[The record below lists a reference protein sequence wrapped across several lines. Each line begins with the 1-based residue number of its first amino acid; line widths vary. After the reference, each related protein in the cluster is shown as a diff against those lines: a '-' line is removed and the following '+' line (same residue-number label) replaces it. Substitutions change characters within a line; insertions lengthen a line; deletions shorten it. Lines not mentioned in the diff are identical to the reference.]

1 MCYRSSITTMSMLN
15 FGDRRGGYDSR
26 TVAKTLAVVLPFVT
40 GFAVIGSYL
49 LGLRSFAILGLY
61 VAVPSILAP
70 VLYRYGSDVETTAT
84 GARTRHVRKL
94 LLSGYLA
101 LTAVSVVLLATSP
114 VRPYSYYVVV
124 AALAVVVLAQIALYS
139 PVTSRWSI
147 LAQIVLLHLNLVWG
161 VTLKYNYFL
170 GRTDIFGHVYGVQ
183 RILESGAVPSEL
195 GFYQSFPLWHVLG
208 ATEALLAGGQLA
220 PRTTLF
226 VLSGLLYALVPV
238 GVYVLAKRL
247 FGSVRVA
254 LAAGLFTCLDATV
267 MHNGMYSLPRG
278 TAAVLFVF
286 MLLTLVQGDKR
297 SIALFGLF
305 ALAVAAYH
313 PVSLPFM
320 FVVLLFFYL
329 FRQYGVPSLNG
340 QIVPRG
346 LGATYS
352 LLTLIV
358 LVQAAYWLFFAEP
371 LLEHL
376 LRVLFLEGTPSQVN
390 PGVVDEPVRE
400 LANYIHYSAFLVFVF
415 TGVLVGLFSDR
426 ASGRTHATL
435 LTALVLVG
443 FSFPGPHL
451 LLEQVA
457 GSFNIHRFSQ
467 YAFPFINMAAGYG
480 LVTVIRGVDTPRP
493 TGETVKV
500 IAFVV
505 FLVFSLATVSNDFVA
520 SDNPAVERQFY
531 TNYLSEAEE
540 HSMQTVA
547 GVATGNVSSDYA
559 ALRYYDAS
567 PRANQSRILGVSPEG
582 DRLFFGS
589 QNDLVLIREGE
600 LRQRPLQVWRTDNYR
615 AGGYFGELGYV
626 ERDAAVWSDLQVANK
641 VYSSGTVGA
650 YQQSAVLS
658 GNRTGTPG

>member
-1 MCYRSSITTMSMLN
+1 MSMLN

>member
-1 MCYRSSITTMSMLN
+1 MSTLD
-15 FGDRRGGYDSR
+15 FGDRGGGYDSR
-26 TVAKTLAVVLPFVT
+26 TVAKTLAVVLPLVT
-40 GFAVIGSYL
+40 SLAVIGSYL
-49 LGLRSFAILGLY
+49 LGLRSYAILGLY

-70 VLYRYGSDVETTAT
+70 VLYRYGTDIETTAA
-84 GARTRHVRKL
+84 GTRNRHIHKL
-94 LLSGYLA
+94 LLSSYLA
-101 LTAVSVVLLATSP
+101 LTAVSIVLLATSP
-114 VRPYSYYVVV
+114 VRPYSYYLVV
-124 AALAVVVLAQIALYS
+124 AALAVVVLAQIVQYS
-139 PVTSRWSI
+139 AETSRWPI
-147 LAQIVLLHLNLVWG
+147 LAQIVLLQLNLVWG

-170 GRTDIFGHVYGVQ
+170 GRTDIFGHVYSVQ
-183 RILESGAVPSEL
+183 RILESGAIPSQL
-195 GFYQSFPLWHVLG
+195 GFYQSFPLWHILG
-208 ATEALLAGGQLA
+208 ATEALLAGGQLT

-238 GVYVLAKRL
+238 GVYVVAKRL
-247 FGSVRVA
+247 FDSIRVA

-320 FVVLLFFYL
+320 FVILLFFYF
-329 FRQYGVPSLNG
+329 FRQHGVPSLNG
-340 QIVPRG
+340 EIVPRG

-352 LLTLIV
+352 LLALII

-371 LLEHL
+371 LVEHL
-376 LRVLFLEGTPSQVN
+376 LRVLFMEGTPSQVN
-390 PGVVDEPVRE
+390 PGVVDEPLRE
-400 LANYIHYSAFLVFVF
+400 LANYIHYSALLVFVF

-426 ASGRTHATL
+426 APGKTHATL
-435 LTALVLVG
+435 FTALVLVG

-451 LLEQVA
+451 LLEQFA

-480 LVTVIRGVDTPRP
+480 LIKVIRGVDTPKI

-500 IAFVV
+500 IVLVVFVV
-505 FLVFSLATVSNDFVA
+505 FSMATISNDFVA

-559 ALRYYDAS
+559 ASRYYDAS
-567 PRANQSRILGVSPEG
+567 PYANQSRILGVSTEG
-582 DRLFFGS
+582 DQLFFGD
-589 QNDLVLIREGE
+589 QNDLLLIREGE
-600 LRQRPLQVWRTDNYR
+600 LQQRPLQVWRTDNYR
-615 AGGYFGELGYV
+615 AGGYFDELRYV
-626 ERDAAVWSDLQVANK
+626 DRDAAVWSDLQGANK
-641 VYSSGTVGA
+641 VYSSGAVGA

-658 GNRTGTPG
+658 ENRTGSPEG

>member
-1 MCYRSSITTMSMLN
+1 MSTLN
-15 FGDRRGGYDSR
+15 FGDRRGRYDSR
-26 TVAKTLAVVLPFVT
+26 TVAKTLAVVLPLVSSL
-40 GFAVIGSYL
+40 AVISSYL

-70 VLYRYGSDVETTAT
+70 VLYRYGSDIETTAA
-84 GARTRHVRKL
+84 GTRNRHIHKL

-101 LTAVSVVLLATSP
+101 LTAVSIVLLATSP
-114 VRPYSYYVVV
+114 VRPYSYYLVV
-124 AALAVVVLAQIALYS
+124 AALAVVVLAQIVQYS
-139 PVTSRWSI
+139 AETSRWPI
-147 LAQIVLLHLNLVWG
+147 LAQIVLLYLNLVWG

-170 GRTDIFGHVYGVQ
+170 GRTDIFGHVYSVQ
-183 RILESGAVPSEL
+183 RILETGAIPSQL

-238 GVYVLAKRL
+238 GVYVVAKRL
-247 FGSVRVA
+247 FDSVRIA

-329 FRQYGVPSLNG
+329 FRQHGVPSLNG
-340 QIVPRG
+340 EIVSRG

-352 LLTLIV
+352 LLALIV
-358 LVQAAYWLFFAEP
+358 LVQAAYWLFFAES
-371 LLEHL
+371 LVEHL

-390 PGVVDEPVRE
+390 PGVVDEPLRE
-400 LANYIHYSAFLVFVF
+400 LANYIHYSALLVFVF
-415 TGVLVGLFSDR
+415 TGVLVGLFSHR
-426 ASGRTHATL
+426 ASGKTHATL

-451 LLEQVA
+451 LLEQLA

-480 LVTVIRGVDTPRP
+480 LITVIRGVGAPRI
-493 TGETVKV
+493 TGETVTV
-500 IAFVV
+500 IALVVFVV
-505 FLVFSLATVSNDFVA
+505 FSMATVSNDFVA

-540 HSMQTVA
+540 RSMQTVA

-559 ALRYYDAS
+559 ASRYYDAS
-567 PRANQSRILGVSPEG
+567 PHANQSRILGVSLEG
-582 DRLFFGS
+582 DQLFFGS

-600 LRQRPLQVWRTDNYR
+600 LRQRPLQVWMTDNYR
-615 AGGYFGELGYV
+615 AGGYFGELGYID
-626 ERDAAVWSDLQVANK
+626 RDAAVWSDLQVANK
-641 VYSSGTVGA
+641 VYGSGSVGV

-658 GNRTGTPG
+658 EDRTGTPDE